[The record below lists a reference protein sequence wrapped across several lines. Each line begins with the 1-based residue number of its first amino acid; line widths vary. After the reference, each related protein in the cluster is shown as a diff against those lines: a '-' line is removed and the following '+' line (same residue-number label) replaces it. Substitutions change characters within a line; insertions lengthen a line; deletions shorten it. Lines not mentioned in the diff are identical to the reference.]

1 MAQNIIDAHDQLVI
15 LGGTQNQTLQGP
27 IRCGL
32 PPSFFDRLLL
42 RYYLDF
48 NKKYPGI
55 QIQTQDF
62 RKPAPIEFYQKGNM
76 LDLVIG
82 YGPDPEMD
90 RAFQYRLGECL
101 RIPVASLAYLEKYG
115 TPKKLSDLKNH
126 ILLDRD
132 NALIYTGDYF
142 VDTGEHNIV
151 LRFAKKISFSSPTS
165 LKEAALLGGGIHH
178 GIPVIYCYKELERGD
193 LVALPGLWKFQ
204 PLDYYLFIRKESAEL
219 QRVQV
224 FKQFL
229 LDSLKEEFQQCGD
242 LCKKLGLK

>member
-1 MAQNIIDAHDQLVI
+1 MLRHNDLKAWRIFLDVIQVGSISAASELCQMEPSNISRTLTALEKSLGQKLFLRQNPIKLTTYGTRAVRLAQNIIDAHDQLVI

-42 RYYLDF
+42 RHYLDF
-48 NKKYPGI
+48 NKKYSGI

-101 RIPVASLAYLEKYG
+101 RMPVASPAYLEKYG

-142 VDTGEHNIV
+142 W
-151 LRFAKKISFSSPTS
+151 
-165 LKEAALLGGGIHH
+165 
-178 GIPVIYCYKELERGD
+178 IPVSTILFY
-193 LVALPGLWKFQ
+193 ALPKKFHF
-204 PLDYYLFIRKESAEL
+204 LH
-219 QRVQV
+219 QRV
-224 FKQFL
+224 
-229 LDSLKEEFQQCGD
+229 LKRRLF
-242 LCKKLGLK
+242 